1 MKLDSL
7 LILWGEACK
16 SLKTL
21 FPPACHDDAIP
32 FSLMGG
38 SLSKPFG
45 QLVGAAPLA
54 TQPDSALQCN
64 ITQHSTC
71 FFSSQALLHTGTI
84 HMERIK
90 CSLGI

>member
-7 LILWGEACK
+7 LILCRETCK
-16 SLKTL
+16 SSKTL

-32 FSLMGG
+32 FSLTGG
-38 SLSKPFG
+38 SLSKLFG

-54 TQPDSALQCN
+54 THPDSALQRN
-64 ITQHSTC
+64 VTQHSTC

-84 HMERIK
+84 HMEHIK
-90 CSLGI
+90 C

>member
-7 LILWGEACK
+7 LILCRETCK
-16 SLKTL
+16 SSKTL

-32 FSLMGG
+32 FSLTGG
-38 SLSKPFG
+38 SLSKLFG

-54 TQPDSALQCN
+54 THPGSALQCT

-71 FFSSQALLHTGTI
+71 FFSSRALLHTGTI
-84 HMERIK
+84 HMEHIK
-90 CSLGI
+90 C